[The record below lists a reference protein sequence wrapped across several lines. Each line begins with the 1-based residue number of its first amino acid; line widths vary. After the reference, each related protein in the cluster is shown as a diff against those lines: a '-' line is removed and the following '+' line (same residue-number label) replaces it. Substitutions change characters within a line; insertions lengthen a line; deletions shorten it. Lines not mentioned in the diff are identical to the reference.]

1 MMKYIT
7 AFLNSEGG
15 VLYVGIDD
23 SSVVYGL
30 EIKQHEYDKF
40 LLAIDR
46 EGKFNMSPPLMPQ
59 KYSIR
64 RIPVIHHKKNRDL
77 WIIEIKVTPSENDK
91 KNRILTTYSREC
103 FVRMNA
109 STHKLDAVYLMEYIR
124 VYE

>member
-23 SSVVYGL
+23 SSYVCGL
-30 EIKQHEYDKF
+30 ELKQNEYDKF

-59 KYSIR
+59 KYAIR
-64 RIPVIHHKKNRDL
+64 RIPVVHNKKNRET
-77 WIIEIKVTPSENDK
+77 WIIEIKVTANDNDK
-91 KNRILTTYSREC
+91 KNRILTTYNR
-103 FVRMNA
+103 
-109 STHKLDAVYLMEYIR
+109 
-124 VYE
+124 